1 MFLIKYLK
9 SLLYTII
16 SILIFTIIITT
27 LNYFNLISGKL
38 LNILQILSMIIS
50 VIIGGYYLGKTSSS
64 KGYIQ
69 GLKIGLIILTILIP
83 LNLFILK
90 TPFKISIIIFYIII
104 LISSILGSILGIN
117 KKKKDKV

>member
-9 SLLYTII
+9 SLLYTIV

-83 LNLFILK
+83 LNLFIFK

>member
-50 VIIGGYYLGKTSSS
+50 VIIGGYYLGKTSCS

-83 LNLFILK
+83 LNLFIFK

>member
-50 VIIGGYYLGKTSSS
+50 VMIGGYYLGKTSSS

-69 GLKIGLIILTILIP
+69 GLKIGAIILTILIP
-83 LNLFILK
+83 LNIFVFK
-90 TPFKISIIIFYIII
+90 TPFKISVIIFYLII

-117 KKKKDKV
+117 KKKKDKD

>member
-9 SLLYTII
+9 SLLYTIV

-27 LNYFNLISGKL
+27 LNYFNLINGKL
-38 LNILQILSMIIS
+38 LNILQILSIIIS
-50 VIIGGYYLGKTSSS
+50 VMIGGYYLGKTSSS

-69 GLKIGLIILTILIP
+69 GLKIGSIILTILIP
-83 LNLFILK
+83 LNLFIFK
-90 TPFKISIIIFYIII
+90 TPFKISNIIFYLII